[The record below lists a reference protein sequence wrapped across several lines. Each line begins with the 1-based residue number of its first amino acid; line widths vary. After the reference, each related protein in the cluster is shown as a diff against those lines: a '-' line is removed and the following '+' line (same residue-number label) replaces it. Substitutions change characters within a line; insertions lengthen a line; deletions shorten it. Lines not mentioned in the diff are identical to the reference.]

1 MGEKILV
8 SKFLNKFY
16 YRNDQNKADFTSL
29 VQEMSAAFKQE
40 NLLLSVAVSA
50 NVVTAKALYDVPSI
64 SDAVDWINI
73 KYDYDYHETITK

>member
-1 MGEKILV
+1 
-8 SKFLNKFY
+8 
-16 YRNDQNKADFTSL
+16 
-29 VQEMSAAFKQE
+29 MSAAFKQE